1 MEGGESFADSL
12 TSNSFSG
19 QQANNLKMGWDWKRI
34 LRFLFGA
41 FRPVFRGEPLVLKE
55 CIMDIMDFSVDS
67 LDFQGS
73 RSGPINMTHI
83 LPCDF

>member
-34 LRFLFGA
+34 LCFLFGA
-41 FRPVFRGEPLVLKE
+41 FRPMFRGQPLVLKE
-55 CIMDIMDFSVDS
+55 CSMDFSVDS

-73 RSGPINMTHI
+73 RSGPTHMTHI